1 MRKKL
6 KTSANDRKCRF
17 PGCTQTLSIY
27 NHEEYCHVHRDQIAD
42 KQILKTVYHHFV
54 QTG

>member
-1 MRKKL
+1 MKKRL
-6 KTSANDRKCRF
+6 KTSANDRKCIF

-42 KQILKTVYHHFV
+42 KQILKAAYRHFV
-54 QTG
+54 QP

>member
-6 KTSANDRKCRF
+6 KTSTNDRKCIF

-27 NHEEYCHVHRDQIAD
+27 NHEEYCHVHRDQMAD
-42 KQILKTVYHHFV
+42 RQILKVAYHHFSE
-54 QTG
+54 TK